1 MLIELLGA
9 GYLLWIGSLLIRS
22 RPATLAMESVRAA
35 RPGFGRQLLLGLGSS
50 LLNPKNALFYLALM
64 TSLLGPAVTL
74 LQQTVSGLWMV
85 SVVFFWDLLLVS
97 AIALPQIQRRPGAIV
112 WRVERAAGAIL
123 MLFGRGLSGD
133 FCTTSPSGYML
144 KHMEKLAELKRAK
157 LLALS
162 LLLIAAAIFITTLAL
177 PPSPWVG
184 ALKAISEAAMVGA
197 LADWFAVVA
206 LFRRIPL
213 PFVARHTAIIPRN
226 KDRIADNL
234 GRFVEEKFLDTP
246 SLVAL
251 IRRYQP
257 ALMLG
262 NWFSQPENARRVG
275 QHLLQVMSGF
285 LELTDDAR
293 IQRLLRRAVHKAIDK
308 VDLTQTSAMM
318 LEGLTRDNRHQ
329 KLLDSLINQLI
340 ALLQRDSSRAF
351 IARGIVHWLETEHP
365 LKAKLLPTE
374 WLGEHSAE
382 MVTDAV
388 NTLLDEVT
396 HDRTHQI
403 RQTFDRAV
411 QKLIDNLKSDP
422 DMAQKADNIKA
433 RLKMMRPLTTILAKY
448 GATCAAG

>member
-1 MLIELLGA
+1 M
-9 GYLLWIGSLLIRS
+9 WIGSLLIRS
-22 RPATLAMESVRAA
+22 RPATLAVESVRAA

-97 AIALPQIQRRPGAIV
+97 AIALPQIQRRLGAIV
-112 WRVERAAGAIL
+112 WRLERAAGAIL
-123 MLFGRGLSGD
+123 MLFGLWIIWR

-433 RLKMMRPLTTILAKY
+433 R
-448 GATCAAG
+448 